1 MAGKQEERN
10 GKLERVGDIFPEMLK
25 GLNLGSKFRQQ
36 MVLHQWDKIV
46 GKDIAAH
53 ARPAKLEYKRLFI
66 RTTHPAWAEQL
77 KYMERA
83 LKAKINAYAGE
94 RVVQELVFTNILKE
108 QPMASAEASLVQKP
122 QVDVGKELKKIR
134 LPDQELAAMHSRCRQ
149 MANQEL
155 AVQMERLGQNVR
167 KMDIYHR
174 SIGWHQCGQEGC
186 MSLCPPED
194 EFCQGCMRERKHAKA
209 RKIRRLLYDM
219 PWSSYMDIA
228 QEVECTPEEY
238 TEQRTIL
245 MQNIAQRVFFGD
257 LHSTDAMT
265 LVMLYRS
272 IPPEQLNEQVMKK
285 TLYRLR
291 YDLQYAPLKK
301 DKKEKQEAK
310 SGREERES

>member
-10 GKLERVGDIFPEMLK
+10 GKLERAGDIFPEMLK
-25 GLNLGSKFRQQ
+25 HMNWGNKFKQQ
-36 MVLHQWDKIV
+36 LVLHQWDKIV

-53 ARPAKLEYKRLFI
+53 ARPVKLEYKRLFI

-77 KYMERA
+77 KYMECA
-83 LKAKINAYAGE
+83 LKEKINAYVGD
-94 RVVQELVFTNILKE
+94 RVVQELVFTNVLKE
-108 QPMASAEASLVQKP
+108 QRIAAPEDAFSQKP
-122 QVDVGKELKKIR
+122 KVDVGKELARIQ
-134 LPDQELAAMHSRCRQ
+134 LPGQELADIHQRCQQ
-149 MANQEL
+149 MENQEL
-155 AVQMERLGQNVR
+155 ALQMERLGQNAR

-194 EFCQGCMRERKHAKA
+194 EFCQSCLRKRKHAKA
-209 RKIRRLLYDM
+209 RRIRNLLHDM
-219 PWSSYMDIA
+219 PWSSYRDIA
-228 QEVECTPEEY
+228 QEIECSPEEY

-245 MQNIAQRVFFGD
+245 MQQIAQRVFVGD
-257 LHSTDAMT
+257 LHSIDAMT

-301 DKKEKQEAK
+301 DKKEKQEARNGK
-310 SGREERES
+310 GERES